1 MPGSLAWF
9 SDFSPESLT
18 GGVSH
23 IALEYKVTTKM
34 SKMCTKYGKTILVDT
49 NQVSLDL
56 ISLVQV
62 TESPAQRTTTMSAT
76 PKVPYIRNRL
86 YRMGP

>member
-1 MPGSLAWF
+1 
-9 SDFSPESLT
+9 
-18 GGVSH
+18 
-23 IALEYKVTTKM
+23 M
-34 SKMCTKYGKTILVDT
+34 SKRCTKYGNTIFVDT

-86 YRMGP
+86 YEMGP